1 MKAHEEAIELFDQ
14 EARNGSDAELKAF
27 AQKQLPGLR
36 NHLKQ
41 ARDLQAKLG
50 TSTQ

>member
-1 MKAHEEAIELFDQ
+1 LFEKQ
-14 EARNGSDAELKAF
+14 ANGGSDADLKAF

-41 ARDLQAKLG
+41 AQKLQARLP
-50 TSTQ
+50 STD